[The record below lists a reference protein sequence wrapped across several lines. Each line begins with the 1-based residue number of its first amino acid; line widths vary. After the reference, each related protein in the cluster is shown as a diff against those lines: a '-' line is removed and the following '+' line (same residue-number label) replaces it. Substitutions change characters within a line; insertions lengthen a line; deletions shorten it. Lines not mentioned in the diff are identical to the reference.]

1 MNEKI
6 ELPSFWVW
14 EKAIPPAVCNQLI
27 EEISNMTLSDG
38 VVGYG
43 EGNIDEKIRNG
54 KTVFLPN
61 NHWFEGILF
70 NHARW
75 ANHSAGWGFAMD
87 NCEPLQIASYK
98 TNEKYDWHRDVD
110 LLNRSEGFQR
120 KLSVVCQLS
129 GANLFTGGGLYIRG
143 FEDNSVLQ
151 NQGDLVVFPSF
162 LEHKAATVK
171 SGHRLTV
178 VSWVT
183 GRYFL

>member
-1 MNEKI
+1 MNEKNQ
-6 ELPSFWVW
+6 LPLFWVW

-27 EEISNMTLSDG
+27 EEVSSMTLSNG
-38 VVGYG
+38 AIGY
-43 EGNIDEKIRNG
+43 EDRDINKKIRNS
-54 KTVFLPN
+54 KTSFLPT

-75 ANHSAGWGFAMD
+75 ANYSAGWGYAID
-87 NCEPLQIASYK
+87 NCEELQIASYK
-98 TNEKYDWHRDVD
+98 ANQKYDWHKDD
-110 LLNRSEGFQR
+110 ALLNRSRGFQR

-129 GANLFTGGGLYIRG
+129 EASSFTGGGLYIKG
-143 FEDNSVLQ
+143 FEDKSVLQ

-183 GRYFL
+183 GSYFI